1 MIRIDCFLVNVC
13 VYAGIQTYAN
23 TQYTLIDQ
31 KFIHA
36 KKKYYRKQKNN
47 SQNTIN
53 TKPKFRLTHT
63 HKR

>member
-1 MIRIDCFLVNVC
+1 MIRIDCFLVNVS

-36 KKKYYRKQKNN
+36 KKKCFRYRKQKNN
-47 SQNTIN
+47 SQNTI
-53 TKPKFRLTHT
+53 
-63 HKR
+63 